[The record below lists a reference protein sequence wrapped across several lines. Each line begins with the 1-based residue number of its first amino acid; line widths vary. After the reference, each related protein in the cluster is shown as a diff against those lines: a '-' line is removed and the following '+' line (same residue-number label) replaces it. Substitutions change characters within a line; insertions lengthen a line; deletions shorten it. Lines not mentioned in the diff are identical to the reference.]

1 MTNTWMCLSTFG
13 VSNVHRLNSFAHVC
27 VHEIYSLSSFC
38 AKKWM
43 HLFPV
48 YVLFSCAATAY
59 LFNWFSCVMC
69 DVCCSLHCCLISVK
83 TIAIT
88 YRPRSVCQ
96 TLFKWFSFK
105 KFKRVKNGMVLL
117 SGDPFTLSFMV
128 PPVMV
133 FIISFLL
140 LCVKGKESSTVN
152 DTRTTKEKIDI
163 LLICIFYTFVSLK
176 AHLMAFVLLG

>member
-1 MTNTWMCLSTFG
+1 
-13 VSNVHRLNSFAHVC
+13 
-27 VHEIYSLSSFC
+27 
-38 AKKWM
+38 
-43 HLFPV
+43 
-48 YVLFSCAATAY
+48 
-59 LFNWFSCVMC
+59 
-69 DVCCSLHCCLISVK
+69 
-83 TIAIT
+83 
-88 YRPRSVCQ
+88 
-96 TLFKWFSFK
+96 
-105 KFKRVKNGMVLL
+105 MVLL
-117 SGDPFTLSFMV
+117 SGDPFTLSLMV